1 MTYPTVQYFEPLAA
15 LIQQYLRAVGIE
27 VTLDGLDFN
36 TWIATRFL
44 TRRFEFIAG
53 WWRYPAD
60 PDMYPYMH
68 SSNAERGF
76 NVPVYKNSQVDTILE
91 EGRKLTAV
99 RDRKRV
105 YDKLQEV
112 VAEDLPYMYL
122 WWPSE
127 IRAWNKRLKGVP
139 SLGLRDGFQYTHEWR
154 IE

>member
-1 MTYPTVQYFEPLAA
+1 
-15 LIQQYLRAVGIE
+15 
-27 VTLDGLDFN
+27 
-36 TWIATRFL
+36 
-44 TRRFEFIAG
+44 
-53 WWRYPAD
+53 
-60 PDMYPYMH
+60 MYPYMH

-112 VAEDLPYMYL
+112 VAEDLPYLYL
-122 WWPSE
+122 WWPNE
-127 IRAWNKRLKGVP
+127 IRAINRRLKGVP
-139 SLGLRDGFQYTHEWR
+139 ALGLRDALQYTHEWR